1 LGGIQLDRRKV
12 VLALATEIINIKAAD
27 RPMMVAIILFIYLQ

>member
-12 VLALATEIINIKAAD
+12 VLALATEIISIEAAD